1 MEPERPLIQ
10 IDDVVRPMNDEE
22 YANLLKLREL
32 AQTPVSEG
40 GFMLPGVPN
49 AD

>member
-10 IDDVVRPMNDEE
+10 VDGVVRPMNDEE

-32 AQTPVSEG
+32 AQTPVSGG

-49 AD
+49 GD